1 MVTASH
7 RSAIALRKATES
19 VRGKA
24 RVCGSA
30 PAPGATP
37 ARRMV
42 THWRWPAEGALGPGD
57 ADFAE
62 GDPVP
67 ATLAVAVGAGD

>member
-1 MVTASH
+1 
-7 RSAIALRKATES
+7 LRKA
-19 VRGKA
+19 VVPVPGKA

-30 PAPGATP
+30 PAPGATGT
-37 ARRMV
+37 AD
-42 THWRWPAEGALGPGD
+42 GDALAVDRGVALASGD

-67 ATLAVAVGAGD
+67 DALVFAAGAG